1 MNKFDRIVSFLEE
14 NYYSSHFE
22 NRDPFRTLISCF
34 LSQCARDE
42 NMVRAS
48 AALFREAADPHSM
61 LKLSQSKL
69 EQLIPPTKCE
79 KCELNRI
86 CKYLKQV
93 I

>member
-1 MNKFDRIVSFLEE
+1 
-14 NYYSSHFE
+14 
-22 NRDPFRTLISCF
+22 
-34 LSQCARDE
+34 
-42 NMVRAS
+42 MVRAS